1 MQFCGIK
8 QNDMEKTLIQLIKA
22 VASKL
27 HNSKLKRLGGKEMVL
42 SLNCLKELLGLDNT
56 EEVIIF
62 TALFDRSCSGR
73 SCDID
78 DIASYFDC
86 TQLDIMEYVPV
97 IKSLLKKGFIVQTNL
112 SECRIARQDYL
123 VTNYVINCILEN
135 IKPEYRKARMLD
147 KEFDRYDF
155 CKLVDSQIQ
164 DSDVTAETLFQ
175 FIETLEQDN
184 HEMQIIKDLKNTIT
198 DIQSRTLFY
207 EVCFD
212 FFNQNGD
219 GRSSLNRTL
228 SDMYEVFGLQF
239 RERKLLVEGTHPLIK
254 ADLIELSGDN
264 SDIFLTDRGKHL
276 FLGDDYGA
284 FGQQYSELNPYSF
297 ARKVKDYIYS
307 RDHDIEKKQA
317 LPKLAIRIRN
327 MENYNYNLTCIRKIK
342 ELVSEEDY
350 RALFYILCDA
360 CANSDIINISRELA
374 RLYLIKERN
383 ENIKLFK
390 EEKHKLQ
397 RLDLVEMVT
406 MSSLF
411 GEYTGLQLTDKGK
424 FLYFEEDAELFI
436 EKVDRKDLILSSEI
450 KEKKLFFSGRESE
463 QLSLVGET
471 LSEVNYKSL
480 VDRLELK
487 GLPKGISILLY
498 GNPGTGKTESV
509 MQWARETGRDII
521 HVDISVSKS
530 MWYGE
535 SEKIVKDIFNRYRK
549 LCKRSKLKPILL
561 FNEADAIFSKRR
573 DISSGNSVDQTENTI
588 QNILLEEMEK
598 LEGILIATTNLSDN
612 LDKAFERRFLFK
624 IHFSKPSVEVKCNIW
639 LNKMPALNH
648 NDAMQLASLYDFSG
662 GEIDNVVRKY
672 TMMEIIDGKTP
683 SFETI
688 QKLCN
693 EEKINLPYNKIG
705 FARY

>member
-1 MQFCGIK
+1 
-8 QNDMEKTLIQLIKA
+8 
-22 VASKL
+22 
-27 HNSKLKRLGGKEMVL
+27 
-42 SLNCLKELLGLDNT
+42 
-56 EEVIIF
+56 
-62 TALFDRSCSGR
+62 
-73 SCDID
+73 
-78 DIASYFDC
+78 
-86 TQLDIMEYVPV
+86 
-97 IKSLLKKGFIVQTNL
+97 
-112 SECRIARQDYL
+112 
-123 VTNYVINCILEN
+123 
-135 IKPEYRKARMLD
+135 
-147 KEFDRYDF
+147 
-155 CKLVDSQIQ
+155 
-164 DSDVTAETLFQ
+164 
-175 FIETLEQDN
+175 
-184 HEMQIIKDLKNTIT
+184 
-198 DIQSRTLFY
+198 
-207 EVCFD
+207 
-212 FFNQNGD
+212 
-219 GRSSLNRTL
+219 
-228 SDMYEVFGLQF
+228 
-239 RERKLLVEGTHPLIK
+239 
-254 ADLIELSGDN
+254 
-264 SDIFLTDRGKHL
+264 
-276 FLGDDYGA
+276 
-284 FGQQYSELNPYSF
+284 
-297 ARKVKDYIYS
+297 
-307 RDHDIEKKQA
+307 
-317 LPKLAIRIRN
+317 
-327 MENYNYNLTCIRKIK
+327 MENYNSNLTCIRKIK

-350 RALFYILCDA
+350 RALFYMLCDA

-374 RLYLIKERN
+374 RLYPIKERN

-411 GEYTGLQLTDKGK
+411 GEYTVLQLTDKGK
-424 FLYFEEDAELFI
+424 LLYFEDDAELFI

-487 GLPKGISILLY
+487 GLPKGVSILLY
-498 GNPGTGKTESV
+498 GSKLFFSGRESEQLSLVGETLSEVNYKSLVDRLELKGLPKGVSILLYGSPGTGKTESV

-521 HVDISVSKS
+521 HVDISASKS

-535 SEKIVKDIFNRYRK
+535 SEKIVKDIFNRYRR

-639 LNKMPALNH
+639 LNKMPTLNH

-683 SFETI
+683 SFEAI

-693 EEKINLPYNKIG
+693 EEKNKSALQKNRFCQILIY
-705 FARY
+705 FRSYL